1 MKEFKFFNGYP
12 KDANSDASIDF
23 NKIFD
28 SMRLPLTKAGQDQ
41 ILNSSILK
49 ELNFGL
55 ECINRINNKK
65 TKNADLTD
73 YSFPNTTTNKF
84 NTIVSDAAFLKK
96 LIELSKIV
104 DLATTAFKA
113 LNADIKLFLK
123 KGTGIDTEYIV
134 ARATIQSFEYVD
146 GERKATTKRFSA
158 HVGLLSNYPKG
169 LKDKKAITDA
179 LPKLYNK
186 ILKTDYFKS

>member
-1 MKEFKFFNGYP
+1 MKEFKFFNGNP
-12 KDANSDASIDF
+12 KDATSDVSIDF

-28 SMRLPLTKAGQDQ
+28 SMRPTLSKDGQDQ
-41 ILNSSILK
+41 ILTSSILK

-55 ECINRINNKK
+55 ECIYRINNKK

-73 YSFPNTTTNKF
+73 YSFPNATTKKL
-84 NTIVSDAAFLKK
+84 NTIVSDITFLKK
-96 LIELSKIV
+96 LIEISEIIN
-104 DLATTAFKA
+104 LATTAFKA

-123 KGTGIDTEYIV
+123 KGRGIDTEYIV
-134 ARATIQSFEYVD
+134 ARATIQSFEYVN

-169 LKDKKAITDA
+169 LKDKQAIKDA